1 MFIPSKQIEP
11 GAPLFI
17 IGFPLGMRS
26 EQYATPIVR
35 RAIVARVDPNNIIAD
50 GFVFPGN
57 SGGPVVYEPTLRIG
71 KSFKTSILQG
81 DWLVGMV
88 SSFITYRDVAVS
100 LQTKRPRIIF
110 EENAGLCRVV
120 PAETILELLQ
130 SPDFVKIDES
140 LEYEKT

>member
-1 MFIPSKQIEP
+1 
-11 GAPLFI
+11 
-17 IGFPLGMRS
+17 MRS

-57 SGGPVVYEPTLRIG
+57 SGGPVVYEPTIRIG

-140 LEYEKT
+140 LE